1 MNVTLNWLKAYID
14 FEFSPSELA
23 DRLTMLGIE
32 VESIKHLGAE
42 LGGVVVGSVISIRPH
57 PNADKL
63 VLCQVDTGG
72 TDTLQIVCGAPNARE
87 GMLAPVATI
96 GATLPIGL
104 TIKRAKLRGETS
116 EGMLCSEKELGFSDD
131 AAGLMELP
139 TDIPVG
145 TPLSEALGLDDVVF
159 ELEITPNRP
168 DCLSLI
174 GVAREIRAETGNPL
188 KLPTVDLRESN
199 ISVRDLTSVTID
211 APYLCPRYAAR
222 VIQGVKVGES
232 PAWLQQRLASVGIG
246 VINNIVDITNFVLM
260 EYGQP
265 LHAFDYHKLTENR
278 IVVRRAMKGEH
289 LTTLDEAE
297 RELTSDMLVIADA
310 ERPVALAGIMGGYDS
325 EITETTCDVLLESA
339 YFNPSS
345 VRATAKALGIST
357 EASYRFERGA
367 DPGAVLAAL
376 DRAAQ
381 LIAELAG
388 GTVCEGVVDVYPG
401 SPPVTGK
408 GGQQPLTEVQLRP
421 ERVNFVLGT
430 TLEPSEMV
438 QILNR
443 LGFDVD
449 ATGEVYH
456 VTVPTFRVDVTREID
471 LIEEIARVHGYDNI
485 PTTLPKGDIPV
496 PAPNPKTEVRR
507 RIKHFLLAAGMMEA
521 VNYSFCD
528 PNCFDKI
535 RLKADDP
542 LRNTLQL
549 RNPLSPEMSV
559 LRTTLLPGLLEN
571 AQSNKNHQVS
581 DIALFEISNVFIPE
595 EDVEGEMPRSKEL
608 ERIAGILTGNVIRG
622 TILDRV
628 IPEPSGRL
636 ILSEVEQFLMNNDG
650 REIRFENLRE
660 IIGALDGSI
669 IYSNPYRPPD
679 FFDIKGIIEGMLEAC
694 DISDYTFEKT
704 DESIFH
710 PGYNAKVLLDDEQVS
725 PNYYLPQCLGI
736 FGEAHPE
743 VLEEYNLSDKP
754 HDLRD
759 EDKVYLFEFDFGALV
774 KAAKLSK
781 SFEPI
786 SPYPRV
792 RRDLSI
798 VVDKGIIEDGFS
810 NQIVNFIYE
819 KGEKLVESVR
829 PFSVYSGKPLEE
841 DEISLAYTII
851 YYSMTE
857 TLTDEYV
864 NSVHEYITQGLK
876 QRFGVDQRQ

>member
-1 MNVTLNWLKAYID
+1 MNVTLNWLKNYIN

-23 DRLTMLGIE
+23 DRLTMLGVE
-32 VESIKHLGAE
+32 VESIKQLGAE
-42 LGGVVVGSVISIRPH
+42 LEGVIVGSVTSIRPH

-72 TDTLQIVCGAPNARE
+72 TEELQIVCGAPNVRE
-87 GMLAPVATI
+87 EMLAPVATI
-96 GATLPIGL
+96 GATLPVGL

-116 EGMLCSEKELGFSDD
+116 EGMLCSEKELGLSED

-139 TDIPVG
+139 TDTHLGI
-145 TPLSEALGLDDVVF
+145 PLSEALGLDDVVF

-188 KLPTVDLRESN
+188 KLPTVDLKESSTN
-199 ISVRDLTSVTID
+199 AGDLTSVTID
-211 APYLCPRYAAR
+211 APELCPRYTAR
-222 VIQGVKVGES
+222 VIQGVKVAES
-232 PAWLQQRLASVGIG
+232 PAWLQQRLESVGIG

-265 LHAFDYHKLTENR
+265 LHAFDYDKLTENR
-278 IVVRRAMKGEH
+278 IVVRRATDIEQI
-289 LTTLDEAE
+289 TTLDEVE
-297 RELTSDMLVIADA
+297 RELTPDMLVIADA
-310 ERPVALAGIMGGYDS
+310 EKPVALAGIMGGYDS

-367 DPGAVLAAL
+367 DPGVVLAAL

-388 GTVCEGVVDVYPG
+388 GTVCEGTVDVYP
-401 SPPVTGK
+401 
-408 GGQQPLTEVQLRP
+408 GQQPLTEIQLRP

-430 TLEPSEMV
+430 TLEAVEMV

-449 ATGEVYH
+449 TTGEVYQ
-456 VTVPTFRVDVTREID
+456 VTVPTFRSDITREID

-485 PTTLPKGDIPV
+485 PTALPKGDIPV
-496 PAPNPKTEVRR
+496 PAPDPKTEVRR

-535 RLKADDP
+535 RLNANDP

-571 AQSNKNHQVS
+571 AQANKNHQVS

-595 EDVEGEMPRSKEL
+595 EGLEGEMPRSKEF

-636 ILSEVEQFLMNNDG
+636 ILSEVEQFLMNSDG
-650 REIRFENLRE
+650 GEIRFEHLKE

-679 FFDIKGIIEGMLEAC
+679 FFDIKGVIEGMLEAC

-710 PGYNAKVLLDDEQVS
+710 PGYNAKVLLDDKQAS
-725 PNYYLPQCLGI
+725 SNYYLPQCLGI
-736 FGEAHPE
+736 FGETHPE
-743 VLEEYNLSDKP
+743 VLEKYNLSDKP

-759 EDKVYLFEFDFGALV
+759 EDRVYLFEFDFGALV

-786 SPYPRV
+786 SSYPRV

-798 VVDKGIIEDGFS
+798 VVDKGMIEDGFS